1 MDMEKKR
8 SKGRSAW
15 LILPLLAVSVD
26 DKTEDYELMFGW
38 LNWTWTVK
46 MT

>member
-1 MDMEKKR
+1 MEMEKKR

-15 LILPLLAVSVD
+15 LILPLLAISVD

-38 LNWTWTVK
+38 LNSTWPVK